1 MAQLGWWA
9 RPAAGLP
16 ADRAVLPGNAGFGH
30 SEAPFEAVGQIPT
43 PDGGATVAV
52 IHGAVAVR
60 GCPLVHVVP
69 TRAPADAFSV
79 TAPRRRAERAEAIG
93 RMVGEGAG
101 VLIYTVPAR
110 PSGATCAGAPAV
122 EATAV
127 ACLLRSA
134 GVSSLRLV
142 PHADELARQLRALGL
157 DVASPELDWWAR
169 CC

>member
-1 MAQLGWWA
+1 MTAQLGWWA
-9 RPAAGLP
+9 QPDAGLP
-16 ADRAVLPGNAGFGH
+16 TGPAVPPGEAGFEH
-30 SEAPFEAVGQIPT
+30 SAAPFEAVGQIPT

-60 GCPLVHVVP
+60 NYPLVHVVP
-69 TRAPADAFSV
+69 TRAPGDGSSV
-79 TAPRRRAERAEAIG
+79 TSRRCRAERAEAIG

-101 VLIYTVPAR
+101 VLIYTIPAR
-110 PSGATCAGAPAV
+110 PNGATRAGAPAV

-127 ACLLRSA
+127 AGLLRGA

-157 DVASPELDWWAR
+157 DVASPESDW
-169 CC
+169 